1 MSNLFSSGEQ
11 ARCSYQVDGNLS
23 VLFEAKGK
31 EFNFNAD
38 KALVGTVEHL
48 LANKSYAP
56 AERIYN
62 LKTADD
68 TIVEEVPLHL
78 VNGRFRDFD
87 QGIDSNVF
95 LARLLEAANEYYV
108 DKQKLLPKEISEY
121 QLRAKA
127 YYTFVDALRR
137 VNIQAKNSDLGI
149 FVDQCRGTSI
159 FKDGLLWGR
168 GSTGSVLQLPPEPL
182 KKYIEA
188 FDEGAVI
195 CKEGSEGSNMYV
207 LLQGTVSV
215 QVGNEF
221 VAHLSQPGEAIGEL
235 SLFLEDRRSATLVA
249 DERVLL
255 YVIPQEDLLLFHGSH
270 PDLFLIIARTT
281 ADRVYHVL
289 ERVKRYH
296 FAMQTKE
303 GTAKELIALKKELA
317 TRGRVELRDLQKGF
331 TEICE
336 KAGDDRLNRIW
347 AKMQATSPS
356 D

>member
-1 MSNLFSSGEQ
+1 MAKLFSLGEI
-11 ARCSYQVDGNLS
+11 ARCAYLVDGYAS
-23 VLFEAKGK
+23 ISFEAKGK
-31 EFNFNAD
+31 EFNVKAENALLGTIEHLLENKAYAPTKRIYDLSTAD
-38 KALVGTVEHL
+38 KA
-48 LANKSYAP
+48 K
-56 AERIYN
+56 
-62 LKTADD
+62 
-68 TIVEEVPLHL
+68 VEEVALHTL
-78 VNGRFRDFD
+78 NKRFRDFD
-87 QGIDSNVF
+87 LGIDSNVF
-95 LARLLEAANEYYV
+95 LAKLLEAANEYYI

-137 VNIQAKNSDLGI
+137 VNIQAKNSDLKA
-149 FVDQCRGTSI
+149 FVDQCRDTSI

-168 GSTGSVLQLPPEPL
+168 GSSGSVLQLPPEPL

-235 SLFLEDRRSATLVA
+235 SLFLEDRRSASLIA

-255 YVIPQEDLLLFHGSH
+255 YVIPQEDLITFHGSH

-281 ADRVYHVL
+281 ADRIYHVL

-296 FAMQTKE
+296 FAMRTKE
-303 GTAKELIALKKELA
+303 GTAEELIALKKELA
-317 TRGRVELRDLQKGF
+317 TKGRVELRDLQKGF
-331 TEICE
+331 KEICE

-347 AKMQATSPS
+347 TKMQATSPS